1 MTLKNP
7 KAKGSRVEREVRR
20 AFEEKGFQVVR
31 SAGSLGR
38 ADLYVEGIGSVQIK
52 ARKRFHIYE
61 LFESAD
67 VLVIKG
73 DYKEPLIVMPLDK
86 FLEVVSR

>member
-7 KAKGSRVEREVRR
+7 KAKGSRVEREIKRV
-20 AFEEKGFQVVR
+20 FESAGFEVVR
-31 SAGSLGR
+31 SAGSYGKG
-38 ADLYVEGIGSVQIK
+38 DLYISGLGTVQIK

-73 DYKEPLIVMPLDK
+73 DHKKPLIVMPLDK